1 MDGLAPTPPRR
12 DPGMDADLR
21 RIVAVEV
28 HRRRTG
34 RCPVLVHALGTGETF
49 RIEPQGDGFR
59 DLATGL
65 RVRPTSGGIELEG
78 AGPVSLRLTGDIGF
92 EGQELASG
100 ERFTGHAG
108 GGASVTLYDSRCIGF
123 FQYAVSDQDQPPD
136 RLGT

>member
-49 RIEPQGDGFR
+49 RIEPRDDGFL
-59 DLATGL
+59 DLATDL
-65 RVRPTSGGIELEG
+65 RVRSTPEGIDLDG
-78 AGPVSLRLTGDIGF
+78 TTVALRLTGDVAF
-92 EGQELASG
+92 EGQDLASG

-108 GGASVTLYDSRCIGF
+108 GGASVTLYDARRTGY

-136 RLGT
+136 RLRA

>member
-1 MDGLAPTPPRR
+1 
-12 DPGMDADLR
+12 MDADLR

-49 RIEPQGDGFR
+49 RIEPQGNGFR

-65 RVRPTSGGIELEG
+65 RAQATPEGIDLDG
-78 AGPVSLRLTGDIGF
+78 TTIALRLTGDIAF
-92 EGQELASG
+92 EGQDIASG

-108 GGASVTLYDSRCIGF
+108 GGASVTLYDARRTGF

-136 RLGT
+136 LLRA